1 MKRCIPLCLIGLL
14 FLGGAIPAS
23 DLLEVDIL
31 FTSDVHGHISK
42 DDATFLNPNF
52 PPPLGGGAS
61 IAAYVK
67 DVRDKAA
74 KEGRAVLLFDDGD
87 IFQGTP
93 LGTNTKGTAIF
104 EFMNDMGYTACVLGN
119 HDFDLGWENTKRLAE
134 MANFPVLGGNILYAE
149 TKKTV
154 DWIDPSFF
162 IEVDGIKIAVVGFI
176 TESTANMS
184 FGKNL
189 EGIEFA
195 PIHEVLGPEVERVR
209 AQGANV
215 VLALLHTGLPY
226 KPELSNE
233 YRKMLQRDA
242 EGGLPHWGMS
252 AMELAYTTPGID
264 AMFTGHTHQ
273 GYDTPWEDPRTHTVV
288 FEPYGNGSSIG
299 HITMLIDRNTKQ
311 MIGYRTHSDRGSL
324 VTLFEEQIWPDPA
337 MEKVIEEKVSK
348 AEAGLDVV
356 VGQTEVLLQR
366 GSANNALM
374 GFVMADAFR
383 VELNADFAIQNTGG
397 VRADISPGDITERHL
412 LGVSPFGNQMVL
424 VNLKGQMLRGMMED
438 KLRGTAGGI
447 FISGGKVAYDI
458 SRPDGSRIV
467 EFTIGGQPVE
477 DEKIYKVAMTN
488 YLAEGNSG
496 MGVLREALQSE
507 DLMYTGFTD
516 LEVLRNY
523 IKHQGVLNPKND
535 GRWVK
540 VSPS

>member
-1 MKRCIPLCLIGLL
+1 
-14 FLGGAIPAS
+14 
-23 DLLEVDIL
+23 
-31 FTSDVHGHISK
+31 
-42 DDATFLNPNF
+42 
-52 PPPLGGGAS
+52 
-61 IAAYVK
+61 
-67 DVRDKAA
+67 
-74 KEGRAVLLFDDGD
+74 
-87 IFQGTP
+87 
-93 LGTNTKGTAIF
+93 
-104 EFMNDMGYTACVLGN
+104 
-119 HDFDLGWENTKRLAE
+119 
-134 MANFPVLGGNILYAE
+134 
-149 TKKTV
+149 
-154 DWIDPSFF
+154 
-162 IEVDGIKIAVVGFI
+162 
-176 TESTANMS
+176 
-184 FGKNL
+184 
-189 EGIEFA
+189 
-195 PIHEVLGPEVERVR
+195 
-209 AQGANV
+209 
-215 VLALLHTGLPY
+215 
-226 KPELSNE
+226 
-233 YRKMLQRDA
+233 
-242 EGGLPHWGMS
+242 
-252 AMELAYTTPGID
+252 
-264 AMFTGHTHQ
+264 MFSGHTHQ
-273 GYDTPWEDPRTHTVV
+273 GYDTPWEDPITHTVV

-299 HITMLIDRNTKQ
+299 HVTLLVDRQTKQ

-337 MEKVIEEKVSK
+337 MDQVIEEKVSK

-458 SRPDGSRIV
+458 TRPDGSRIV
-467 EFTIGGQPVE
+467 EFTIGGQPVD
-477 DEKIYKVAMTN
+477 DEKTYKVAMTN

-507 DLMYTGFTD
+507 DLMYTGYTD

-523 IKHQGVLNPKND
+523 IKRLGTLNPKND